1 MQEKKDSKNLT
12 LWLCVIITALII
24 FSGWIAATKY
34 NFQKINNQLKE
45 SNKAEQA
52 KQHVDNMIENVNEF
66 IEDGKE
72 LAENHKKEQEQQIEE
87 KIKQEEI
94 EPAELPEALRITN

>member
-1 MQEKKDSKNLT
+1 
-12 LWLCVIITALII
+12 
-24 FSGWIAATKY
+24 
-34 NFQKINNQLKE
+34 
-45 SNKAEQA
+45 
-52 KQHVDNMIENVNEF
+52 MIENVNEF